1 MTHDCDCWQPTVI
14 FALLQKG
21 FSETF
26 AVVTENHLAAGLD
39 GFDAKLIVHKY
50 VRFDFVHS

>member
-39 GFDAKLIVHKY
+39 GFDAKLIVH
-50 VRFDFVHS
+50 